1 MNRIMKRLLKI
12 TMSACVMVIATGAV
26 ATGQIVW
33 DSGLSGKAVKGVMN
47 VTSSIISDSFIPM
60 THYSAGELNLV
71 AVPAYFTISRAFD
84 DPDLRGDDLKGWAA
98 ALGAGYALDDRLMVY
113 GIVSALHIGGTIEAR
128 DYDNYTFDVD
138 YTLLAANAGA
148 GYDLIPGGSTW
159 SVPVFAGVS
168 LQRYR
173 ADVTLSPLNS
183 GYADPLNVTIDGE
196 GFLYAVTAGCAVS
209 KTLFDRIRVT
219 PYFLYIYGINR
230 PQLTAHAS
238 QYIAPFTYTADY
250 DLTPGRVNNGMAGL
264 ALTLLSKK
272 DWSLSASF
280 GGILTSSTG
289 WYNRHFL
296 DGLTMKSIVV
306 AASYRAGAEGGGN

>member
-1 MNRIMKRLLKI
+1 MNRPWKRLLK
-12 TMSACVMVIATGAV
+12 TVLAACVAVAATGSIAF
-26 ATGQIVW
+26 GQIAW
-33 DSGLSGKAVKGVMN
+33 DSGLSGKAMKGVMN
-47 VTSSIISDSFIPM
+47 VTSSIISDSFVPM
-60 THYSAGELNLV
+60 THYSAGDLNLV

-113 GIVSALHIGGTIEAR
+113 GILSALHIGGTIEAR
-128 DYDNYTFDVD
+128 DYSNYAFDVD

-209 KTLFDRIRVT
+209 KTLFDLIRVT

-230 PQLTAHAS
+230 PELTAHAT
-238 QYIAPFTYTADY
+238 QYISPFTYTADY
-250 DLTPGRVNNGMAGL
+250 NLTIDRVSSGMAGL
-264 ALTLLSKK
+264 AVTLLSSRH
-272 DWSLSASF
+272 WSLSASV

-296 DGLTMKSIVV
+296 DGLAMKSIVV
-306 AASYRAGAEGGGN
+306 AVSYCGGGEGGN

>member
-1 MNRIMKRLLKI
+1 MILTVRRHLI
-12 TMSACVMVIATGAV
+12 TALAACILVASTGTMAM
-26 ATGQIVW
+26 GQIAW
-33 DSGLSGKAVKGVMN
+33 DSGLSGKAMKGVMN
-47 VTSSIISDSFIPM
+47 VTSSIISDSFVPM

-128 DYDNYTFDVD
+128 DYNNYTFDVD

-159 SVPVFAGVS
+159 SIPVFAGVS

-173 ADVTLSPLNS
+173 ADITLSPLNN

-209 KTLFDRIRVT
+209 KTLFDLIRVT

-230 PQLTAHAS
+230 PEMTAHAS
-238 QYIAPFTYTADY
+238 QYIAPFTYNADY
-250 DLTPGRVNNGMAGL
+250 TLTVDRVNRGMVGL
-264 ALTLLSKK
+264 ALTLLSSRH
-272 DWSLSASF
+272 WSISVSV

-306 AASYRAGAEGGGN
+306 AASYRGGAEGGGN